1 VYDYD
6 PGNITGV
13 MIYGI
18 MFRTIPLKMTRV
30 KKKNSHCLRMV
41 RMCVTA
47 AHCVILSMASD
58 STEELISDR
67 KNLEHT
73 RKSIRNV
80 QFK

>member
-30 KKKNSHCLRMV
+30 KKKKL
-41 RMCVTA
+41 T
-47 AHCVILSMASD
+47 LFED
-58 STEELISDR
+58 G
-67 KNLEHT
+67 KNVCNCSPLCDT
-73 RKSIRNV
+73 IDGL
-80 QFK
+80 